1 MSTLISAIGLVMFVV
16 AAFTVGP
23 ASAADKKPN
32 ILIIW
37 GDDIGWLQHQRLQ
50 PGHDGLQDAEH

>member
-1 MSTLISAIGLVMFVV
+1 MKRLTSTIGLVVFMAV
-16 AAFTVGP
+16 AFLVGS

-37 GDDIGWLQHQRLQ
+37 GDDIGY
-50 PGHDGLQDAEH
+50 